1 MKNKINSPQRNNKN
15 NKNKNQKVKMYISP
29 LLPKR
34 QPRSSFKQR
43 MLTVDSSQIKKDAEG
58 AFDLKFSPDVTEGWK
73 FPVQMILGP
82 ISKVTTDDVIKYV
95 KKNNQEI
102 AGSRMCA
109 QHYLLRISNEGQA
122 LVMI

>member
-58 AFDLKFSPDVTEGWK
+58 AFDLKFSPDVTEGWR
-73 FPVQMILGP
+73 FTAEITLGLIP
-82 ISKVTTDDVIKYV
+82 
-95 KKNNQEI
+95 
-102 AGSRMCA
+102 
-109 QHYLLRISNEGQA
+109 
-122 LVMI
+122 